1 MDRIKQQV
9 LQELDRRIARLE
21 EHHKEETTPTD
32 NQYAKLNQALA
43 DVIGVPLRKEL
54 QSLKT
59 YVETL

>member
-1 MDRIKQQV
+1 M
-9 LQELDRRIARLE
+9 E

-54 QSLKT
+54 QSLKE